1 MKKCF
6 LSLLIHTCCIITAL
20 YPQKQ
25 IQGGLSFGGI
35 NYEGDLAPSSLV
47 VSLSETHLDLGG
59 FIYLKTNDWLSL
71 KINYHHG
78 TLSGTDA
85 NANDEGRRNR
95 NLHFRSPLDELSVS
109 GVFFYPN
116 KFQKKSLFK
125 PFVTLG
131 VGAFRFNPQANLDG
145 KWYELQPLST
155 EGQGLKNYP
164 SRKPYSRVQ
173 ICFPVGIGTQ
183 VALNRRVDL
192 TFEFSFRK
200 TLTDYIDDVSTTY
213 VSLEDLTKE
222 KGDVAA
228 TLSNRTLSNNARLQG
243 FNGMRRGDSRNKD
256 WYVIGS
262 VGFIVNILGESS
274 KDNLFKKKIKYT
286 NCKRMFRK

>member
-1 MKKCF
+1 MKNCF
-6 LSLLIHTCCIITAL
+6 LSLFVHSFCVITAI

-25 IQGGLSFGGI
+25 IQGGLYFGGI
-35 NYEGDLAPSSLV
+35 NYEGDLAPSSFV

-59 FIYLKTNDWLSL
+59 FIYLKATDWLAL

-85 NANDEGRRNR
+85 NAYDEGRRNR
-95 NLHFRSPLDELSVS
+95 NLHFKSPLDELSIS
-109 GVFFYPN
+109 GAFFYAN
-116 KFQKKSLFK
+116 KSQKKTLFK

-131 VGAFRFNPQANLDG
+131 IGAFRFNPQANLNG

-155 EGQGLKNYP
+155 EGQGLKNYA
-164 SRKPYSRVQ
+164 SRKPYSRLQ

-183 VALNRRVDL
+183 IAVNRRIDL

-222 KGDVAA
+222 RGDVAA
-228 TLSNRTLSNNARLQG
+228 TLSNRTLSKNAKLQG
-243 FNGMRRGDSRNKD
+243 FNEMGRGDSKNKD
-256 WYVIGS
+256 WYIIGS
-262 VGFIVNILGESS
+262 VGFIVNILGDSA
-274 KDNLFKKKIKYT
+274 KDNLFKKKVKYT